1 MTATAAARCL
11 RQKNCRNANKRLS
24 LATLSLSLFYY
35 YKETLSLSL
44 SFCPLRPHGWSWPAA
59 GHAFLLSAAAR
70 SHPECFLALHVL
82 PVHWGG
88 DARTVLSWRRR
99 ALSALARLVRLVPPA
114 LDAARRLRFWF
125 CTCCGNLKKYVSA
138 DLPISHV
145 SAAPNLPISQKDSY
159 YHMFGQPECSR
170 CQQSA
175 VEDLRRS
182 KGKTLKSI
190 FVSIS
195 KFFFYI
201 VFAWNPS
208 NSPFLISHIH
218 CLNLRLCVAVTTEGV

>member
-1 MTATAAARCL
+1 MELAG
-11 RQKNCRNANKRLS
+11 CR
-24 LATLSLSLFYY
+24 T
-35 YKETLSLSL
+35 
-44 SFCPLRPHGWSWPAA
+44 CVPA
-59 GHAFLLSAAAR
+59 L
-70 SHPECFLALHVL
+70 C
-82 PVHWGG
+82 
-88 DARTVLSWRRR
+88 RR
-99 ALSALARLVRLVPPA
+99 ALPPRMLPRPARFASALGGGCAHRFVMAEACLVRPGASRETRAAGAGCRAAAPFLVLHLLWQLEEICIGRSP
-114 LDAARRLRFWF
+114 
-125 CTCCGNLKKYVSA
+125 N
-138 DLPISHV
+138 LPISQSGALSTSV

-170 CQQSA
+170 CQQAA

>member
-138 DLPISHV
+138 DLPISQ
-145 SAAPNLPISQKDSY
+145 SPNLVRSPRPSRPPPISQSPKRTHTITCSDNLNVLDASR
-159 YHMFGQPECSR
+159 QPSKI
-170 CQQSA
+170 S
-175 VEDLRRS
+175 EDL
-182 KGKTLKSI
+182 KVK
-190 FVSIS
+190 
-195 KFFFYI
+195 
-201 VFAWNPS
+201 P
-208 NSPFLISHIH
+208 
-218 CLNLRLCVAVTTEGV
+218 

>member
-24 LATLSLSLFYY
+24 LATLSLSL
-35 YKETLSLSL
+35 LLLQGDSLSL
-44 SFCPLRPHGWSWPAA
+44 SFFLSPPPTWMELAGCRTCVPA
-59 GHAFLLSAAAR
+59 L
-70 SHPECFLALHVL
+70 C
-82 PVHWGG
+82 
-88 DARTVLSWRRR
+88 RR
-99 ALSALARLVRLVPPA
+99 ALPPRMLPRPARFASALGGGCAHRFVMAEACLVRPGA
-114 LDAARRLRFWF
+114 SRETRAAGAGCRARLRFWF

-218 CLNLRLCVAVTTEGV
+218 CLNLRLCGRKITEGV